1 MSACTGKRWYSNYKR
16 AQRGARAWNS
26 PGLRPYLCA
35 ECDGWHIGHAQRKE
49 ELVPGLD
56 VPPVLVENPAIPDK
70 TLAESC

>member
-1 MSACTGKRWYSNYKR
+1 M
-16 AQRGARAWNS
+16 NS

-56 VPPVLVENPAIPDK
+56 VPPVLVENPAIPAQA
-70 TLAESC
+70 LAASH